1 MKFLFCVYFW
11 NEIYVAEAGP
21 ELSVSL
27 DTLIATLPLTQIS
40 NVLEL
45 QVCITTPGR

>member
-1 MKFLFCVYFW
+1 MEFLFRFYFW

-21 ELSVSL
+21 ELSDSS
-27 DTLIATLPLTQIS
+27 DTLLAPLPLTRIS